1 MDIAS
6 YILNHTTAAIIV
18 AGVLIVVAGF
28 ILRKFKILSIVCI
41 LVASLIIYVLLYKT
55 SPLPQQP
62 QNHEKSAIE
71 Q

>member
-1 MDIAS
+1 MDIPL

-18 AGVLIVVAGF
+18 AGILIVVAGF
-28 ILRKFKILSIVCI
+28 ILRKFKIVSIVCI
-41 LVASLIIYVLLYKT
+41 VVASFILYVLLYKA

-62 QNHEKSAIE
+62 QNQVESAVE